1 MIRTVIVADQ
11 RRERMAS
18 ALYCAVDADFLTMD
32 SGRLGCRGNHLQAWQ
47 WHLEHPGEWALTLE
61 DDAVPVEGFYDQV
74 RAALVVAPTPIVSF
88 YFGRGYISDTYT
100 AASMRNAE
108 AFGANWLV
116 GPGPRHAVALAVR
129 GDLIESMVAHVSG
142 SRLAVD
148 EAMSAWTRRNGHE
161 VSYSVP
167 SLVDH
172 RDTPSLVTRYRRKPR
187 VAWKVG
193 CREQWNNT
201 VLGLV

>member
-1 MIRTVIVADQ
+1 MIQTVIVADH

-18 ALYCAVDADFLTMD
+18 ALYVVVDADYLSMD

-47 WHLEHPGEWALTLE
+47 WHIDHPTEWALTLE
-61 DDAVPVEGFYDQV
+61 DDAIPVENFCDEV
-74 RAALVVAPTPIVSF
+74 RAALAVAPTPIVSL
-88 YFGRGYISDTYT
+88 YLGRGYTNDTYT
-100 AASMRNAE
+100 GAALRNAE
-108 AFGANWLV
+108 AFGAHWLV

-129 GDLIESMVAHVSG
+129 GELVEPMVADVRR

-148 EAMSAWTRRNGHE
+148 DAMGSWARRNG
-161 VSYSVP
+161 YRTAYCVP

-172 RDTPSLVTRYRRKPR
+172 RDTPSLVSRYRRAPR

-193 CREQWNNT
+193 TRKDWNNSA
-201 VLGLV
+201 LSMA

>member
-1 MIRTVIVADQ
+1 MIRTVVVADE

-18 ALYCAVDADFLTMD
+18 ALYITVDADFMSID
-32 SGRLGCRGNHLQAWQ
+32 NGKLGCRGNHLQAWQ

-61 DDAVPVEGFYDQV
+61 DDAMPVEGFYEQARDAL
-74 RAALVVAPTPIVSF
+74 AAAPTPIVSF
-88 YFGRGYISDTYT
+88 YLGRGYINDTYT
-100 AASMRNAE
+100 AAALHNAE
-108 AFGANWLV
+108 AFGAHWLV

-129 GDLIESMVAHVSG
+129 GDLVEPMVAEMSR

-148 EAMSAWTRRNGHE
+148 EAMGTWVRRNGHE
-161 VSYSVP
+161 VAYSVP

-172 RDTPSLVTRYRRKPR
+172 RDTPSLVTRYRRTPR

-193 CREQWNNT
+193 AREQWNNS